1 MFVRPARED
10 DLPDILRLAKLAGP
24 GFTSLAVGEEALA
37 ARLEKSVKSFN
48 SLAEVTPDH
57 IYLLILEVDGKV
69 EGMSAVKAQI
79 GMRDPFFN
87 FRIMNVAQ
95 KSAAADRR
103 FDMSVLVLVNDLTGA
118 TEVGSLFVTKA
129 TRGSGAGRLISQARY
144 MLMAAGQDR
153 FSEQV
158 ISELR
163 GHVDET
169 GYSPFWEAIGR
180 KFFHMDFNEAD
191 HISAEQDNQFILDLM
206 PSYPIYTALLPDE
219 AQTVI
224 GQTHPAGAGAKHF
237 LEAEGFR
244 YDGLVDIFDGG
255 PSMTAPLKDIRTVTE
270 SRLLVVEGMDFPDD
284 AAINTA
290 LVSRDDI
297 ANFRCVMTPIVFY
310 GETVLIPKETY
321 KTLGLKKGEAARVW
335 VKRPNN

>member
-1 MFVRPARED
+1 MLVRPARRD

-24 GFTSLAVGEEALA
+24 GFTSLAVGEDALR
-37 ARLEKSVKSFN
+37 ARLEKSVKSFTGT
-48 SLAEVTPDH
+48 AEVTPDH
-57 IYLLILEVDGKV
+57 VYLLMLEIDGKV

-95 KSAAADRR
+95 KSAVADRR

-129 TRGSGAGRLISQARY
+129 ARGTGAGRLISQARY
-144 MLMAAGQDR
+144 MLMAADQTR
-153 FSEQV
+153 FSDQV

-163 GHVDET
+163 GHVDDK

-219 AQTVI
+219 AQAVI

-244 YDGLVDIFDGG
+244 YDGLVDIFDAG
-255 PSMTAPLKDIRTVTE
+255 PSMTAPLKDIRTVRN
-270 SRLLVVEGMDFPDD
+270 SRLIEIEGAELPDD
-284 AAINTA
+284 ETVTTA
-290 LVSRDDI
+290 LISRDDI
-297 ANFRCVMTPIVFY
+297 EDFRCVLTPMVFY
-310 GETVLIPKETY
+310 GETALISHEAY
-321 KTLGLKKGEAARVW
+321 KSLALPKGEKARI
-335 VKRPNN
+335 